1 MAGEYRLVYPGQG
14 LLRGDHHAVRG
25 EVSLQP
31 RADGEA
37 ARGGVHAGHVLT
49 VVDVLQ
55 CQFVPGVKEVIE
67 TARISGIYIYI

>member
-55 CQFVPGVKEVIE
+55 CQFVPGVKE
-67 TARISGIYIYI
+67 Y